1 MKHILMCEK
10 CRVYTIRDKCPECG
24 KGTVRKIPP
33 KYSPDDKYGMY
44 RRKVKFQLLKKAD
57 LI

>member
-1 MKHILMCEK
+1 MKHILRCKNCGNYTLNGLCPK
-10 CRVYTIRDKCPECG
+10 CGHEATTPM
-24 KGTVRKIPP
+24 PP

-44 RRKVKFQLLKKAD
+44 RRKVKFQSLKSGG